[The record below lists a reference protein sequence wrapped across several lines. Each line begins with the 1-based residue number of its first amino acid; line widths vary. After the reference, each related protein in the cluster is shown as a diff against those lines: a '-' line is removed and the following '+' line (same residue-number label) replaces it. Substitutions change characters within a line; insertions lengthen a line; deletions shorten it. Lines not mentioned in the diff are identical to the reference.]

1 MAKEYSPL
9 KLIKNKVYPSYQLS
23 GTIEGNKITTE
34 EAFKICILETMYW
47 IRQKF
52 ENIEIPE
59 ELKSVLPPQYKD
71 FSLENIHSFYL
82 DRGYIIEVVYLD
94 SEKSWNFQLVEPDL
108 GAGENKPV
116 AGRVFR
122 TDISFRILNN
132 AILFAFSTIVS
143 EPENC
148 TETVISLRNGVIK
161 LLVRNSLLDLSH
173 VSIPI
178 KEEYFSLDSE
188 TRLKFISQSIEN
200 KARTLPLIVFAEYK
214 KTKDNPKTQN
224 IENKAKK
231 RLSFVL
237 ADNKTK
243 EKTPLNQQK
252 EFDYLGDI
260 FQKKNI
266 SLASEPINTGYLYDL
281 NNIAKSSKSIKAE
294 DLYDLNDIA
303 KASESIKAE
312 YLYDLNDIAKDF
324 MGYAIIY
331 GLPYDKIKDFVK
343 ITKVEIK
350 PGQAIFF
357 EPQRYGDKTIYDCFK
372 QKEQVLNRL
381 QKMKKY
387 YRLKKDAIFD
397 ENIYFVQKAKI
408 LNLEELLSRCDTL
421 NEKAVLYSNIQKEL
435 KNLENEN
442 KELQQYKTKIS
453 ILENKLDD
461 AKHSIKK
468 LNKKLERA
476 EEQHKLEISKLN
488 KTNDQLQ
495 IQVDYYKSLKNRP
508 TTPQEI
514 PKWVKDNF
522 SQTMELHKRAI
533 DLLEKL
539 PSHEVDMKRMC
550 DSLEYLAREY
560 YLFYYA
566 KKITE
571 DKAFSDANLK
581 YNQKFN
587 VTFSGNMSIKVL
599 PNDYKIR
606 FDKRD
611 GNGIKDYPLNMHLK
625 TGVDSQFLIRI
636 YFHYDEYNKKIIV
649 GSLPKHLP
657 TYTQKT

>member
-1 MAKEYSPL
+1 MIEGNTQLAKEYSPL
-9 KLIKNKVYPSYQLS
+9 KLIKNKEYPSYHLS

-59 ELKSVLPPQYKD
+59 ELKSVLPSQYKE
-71 FSLENIHSFYL
+71 FSLENIYSFYL

-122 TDISFRILNN
+122 TDISFRIFNN
-132 AILFAFSTIVS
+132 TILCAFSTKVS

-161 LLVRNSLLDLSH
+161 LIVRNSLLNLSH
-173 VSIPI
+173 ISIPI
-178 KEEYFSLDSE
+178 KEQYFSLNSE

-214 KTKDNPKTQN
+214 QTKDNSKIQN

-231 RLSFVL
+231 RLSFL
-237 ADNKTK
+237 LSDNKTE
-243 EKTPLNQQK
+243 EKTLLNPQK
-252 EFDYLGDI
+252 KFDYLGDI

-266 SLASEPINTGYLYDL
+266 SLASEPIKTG
-281 NNIAKSSKSIKAE
+281 N
-294 DLYDLNDIA
+294 LYDLNDIA
-303 KASESIKAE
+303 KSSESIKAE

-343 ITKVEIK
+343 ITKIEIK
-350 PGQAIFF
+350 PGEAIVF
-357 EPQRYGDKTIYDCFK
+357 EPQIYGDKTIYDCLK

-381 QKMKKY
+381 QKMRKY
-387 YRLKKDAIFD
+387 YLLKKAAIFD

-421 NEKAVLYSNIQKEL
+421 NAKAVLYSNIQKEL
-435 KNLENEN
+435 RNLENEN

-453 ILENKLDD
+453 ILENKLDTAD
-461 AKHSIKK
+461 HSIKK
-468 LNKKLERA
+468 LNKKLEKA
-476 EEQHKLEISKLN
+476 EEQHKVEISKLN

-495 IQVDYYKSLKNRP
+495 IQVDYYKSLEKRP
-508 TTPQEI
+508 KTPKEI
-514 PKWVKDNF
+514 PAWVNEKF
-522 SQTMELHKRAI
+522 SKTMELHKRAI

-539 PSHEVDMKRMC
+539 PAHEVDMKKMC
-550 DSLEYLAREY
+550 DSLEYLASEY

-611 GNGIKDYPLNMHLK
+611 GNGIKEYPLNMHLK
-625 TGVDSQFLIRI
+625 TGVDPQFLIRI